1 MSDHR
6 LRVRNSNR
14 EELRKM
20 KEDGET
26 FSDVLLRIL
35 PEDPGPGDRIHDEEE
50 YVSLAVNE
58 EAYERTMEMAGEDV
72 PVGRVIEF
80 YLYKS
85 KVEENTL
92 AAWLLEELY
101 DRGGI

>member
-1 MSDHR
+1 MSDKR
-6 LRVRNSNR
+6 LRVRKSNR

-35 PEDPGPGDRIHDEEE
+35 PEDPGPEDRLHDEEE
-50 YVSLAVNE
+50 WVALAVNE
-58 EAYERTMEMAGEDV
+58 DAYDRAMNMTGEDV

-85 KVEENTL
+85 KVEENTA

-101 DRGGI
+101 DRGGL